1 MNPRVVNGWLVV
13 DTDAPDQASVEI
25 ALLTKN
31 SKAFTKAF
39 RDYDNGVRV
48 AKIKLSGQAGRAV
61 VYLRVNGVE
70 TMAGNLT
77 I

>member
-1 MNPRVVNGWLVV
+1 MNPRIINGWLVI
-13 DTDAPDQASVEI
+13 DTDAPDQANVEI

-31 SKAFTKAF
+31 TKAFFPAF
-39 RDYDNGVRV
+39 RDYEDNRRV
-48 AKIKLSGQAGRAV
+48 AKIKAEGASGRAV
-61 VYLRVNGVE
+61 VYVRIDGVE